1 MAKSVK
7 PIPDGYHSVTP
18 YLIIGKGKAGEAIA
32 FYVRAFNAKEIM
44 RMPGPEGGIAHAEIQ
59 LGDSRIMLAD
69 EAPKMDA
76 YGPDHFKGSPIT
88 LHVYVPDVD
97 AITKQATAAGATV
110 SPAARRP
117 VLWRP
122 DRRSHGSFWPPVVSR
137 HPRPRR
143 LQGGDGATYARLGL
157 SLSGEAE
164 TVEGTPTRSPFA
176 FARPT
181 LYGGW

>member
-18 YLIIGKGKAGEAIA
+18 YLIIGKRKAGEAID

-76 YGPDHFKGSPIT
+76 YSPDHFKGSPVT
-88 LHVYVPDVD
+88 LFVYVPDVD

-110 SPAARRP
+110 IRP
-117 VLWRP
+117 VADQFYG
-122 DRRSHGSFWPPVVSR
+122 DRTAGLADPFGHRWYLATHVRDVSQEEME
-137 HPRPRR
+137 HHMHAS
-143 LQGGDGATYARLGL
+143 ATA
-157 SLSGEAE
+157 
-164 TVEGTPTRSPFA
+164 
-176 FARPT
+176 
-181 LYGGW
+181 